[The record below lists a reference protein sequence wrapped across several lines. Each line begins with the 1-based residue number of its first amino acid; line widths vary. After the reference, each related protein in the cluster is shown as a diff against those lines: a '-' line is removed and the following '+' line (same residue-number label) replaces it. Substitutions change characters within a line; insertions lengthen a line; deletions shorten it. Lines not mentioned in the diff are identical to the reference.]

1 MKREVMLSSWLF
13 LDNIFGKL
21 WAKLCEELNLVSINI
36 LLGFSNHIE
45 YGNKIDL
52 LP

>member
-1 MKREVMLSSWLF
+1 MKQEVMLSSLLV

-21 WAKLCEELNLVSINI
+21 WDKLCEELNLIRINV

-45 YGNKIDL
+45 YGNEIDS
-52 LP
+52 